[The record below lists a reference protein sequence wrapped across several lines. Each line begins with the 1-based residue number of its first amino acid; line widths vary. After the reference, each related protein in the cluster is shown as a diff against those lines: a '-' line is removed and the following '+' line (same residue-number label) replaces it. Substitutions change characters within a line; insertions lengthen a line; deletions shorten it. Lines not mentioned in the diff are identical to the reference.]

1 MVINFQTEPVEGW
14 LVCCSLFGKV
24 HSARPFDSSLNFYSI
39 SLDSFLKICSHHMK
53 YVFLF
58 SLIIAVVGAS
68 AQDTSSV
75 VIHKD
80 PRIDLLLKKQGEVN
94 AAIRKA
100 NARTARGYRLLV
112 INTNKRDDA
121 IAAKTKVYTNFPELK
136 AYLVYQSPYFKLK
149 VGNFK
154 TREEAQQYQKSLG
167 YYFPKGVFV
176 IADTIEV
183 TPEKDLE
190 NN

>member
-1 MVINFQTEPVEGW
+1 MKYFLFVSLMVIA
-14 LVCCSLFGKV
+14 VCV
-24 HSARPFDSSLNFYSI
+24 
-39 SLDSFLKICSHHMK
+39 
-53 YVFLF
+53 
-58 SLIIAVVGAS
+58 S

-75 VIHKD
+75 VVHKD

-154 TREEAQQYQKSLG
+154 TREEAQQYQKTLG
-167 YYFPKGVFV
+167 YYFPKGVF
-176 IADTIEV
+176 IMADTIEI